1 MSPEPMDKREYQEY
15 GEHSGMEIDED
26 KVAKRQNEIKR
37 ITGLIWLVFGVLE
50 TLIGI
55 RVILKVI
62 AANPDS
68 SLTSFI
74 YSASHVFLAPFFGV
88 VGEPTSN
95 GNVLEATSII
105 AMVVYL
111 LIAWGITRIVYLV
124 MIPSEVKHV
133 KTMIK

>member
-15 GEHSGMEIDED
+15 GEHGGMEVEED

-55 RVILKVI
+55 RVILKLL
-62 AANPDS
+62 AANPDNGFA
-68 SLTSFI
+68 SFI
-74 YSASHVFLAPFFGV
+74 YRVSRLFLAPFFGL
-88 VGEPTSN
+88 VGEPSSN
-95 GNVLEATSII
+95 GNVLEVTSII
-105 AMVVYL
+105 AMLVYL
-111 LIAWGITRIVYLV
+111 FIAWGITRLVYLLMV
-124 MIPSEVKHV
+124 PSQVKHV